1 MMRRTSCDD
10 GSLSLQFARALVLLR
25 QRDSSFSIHILT
37 YLGEERLSILIPLL
51 ELCELGIWLHVNI
64 SAG

>member
-1 MMRRTSCDD
+1 MIAVFPFNFPEP
-10 GSLSLQFARALVLLR
+10 LYYLV
-25 QRDSSFSIHILT
+25 SSFLPLYHIST

-51 ELCELGIWLHVNI
+51 ELGELGIWLHVDI